1 MAESNYKSSLKEWQK
16 IINKMSISELQDIIT
31 YPNSYYPDYLKLAK
45 EKIEAL
51 SSIPEHVIMK
61 GMLRKC
67 LKELG
72 CPFTETEDGDLD
84 FYFQG
89 DHFLIMLGEDNHY
102 IDICDYCW
110 MKIDL
115 GDTEKVERLKH
126 SINYANANGSVTTV
140 YFTDDDEQYIGVY
153 CTTSILYRPMIT
165 ELKDYLAIRLNNFF
179 LAHDLVNSEMTLMA
193 ERDRKKQSELDMI
206 KIDKSPVN

>member
-1 MAESNYKSSLKEWQK
+1 MADSNYKSSLKEWQRS
-16 IINKMSISELQDIIT
+16 INKMSYGELQNIIADPDIY
-31 YPNSYYPDYLKLAK
+31 YPNYLELAK
-45 EKIEAL
+45 KKMEEL
-51 SSIPEHVIMK
+51 SSIPEHKVMK
-61 GMLRKC
+61 GMVKKC

-72 CPFTETEDGDLD
+72 CPCKVTEDGDLD

-89 DHFLIMLGEDNHY
+89 GHFLIMLGEDNHY

-110 MKIDL
+110 MRVDIN
-115 GDTEKVERLKH
+115 DTEKVERLKH

-140 YFTDDDEQYIGVY
+140 YFTDDDEKYIGVY
-153 CTTSILYRPMIT
+153 CTTSILYRPMVSD
-165 ELKDYLAIRLNNFF
+165 LKDYLAIRLNNFF

-193 ERDRKKQSELDMI
+193 ERDRKKQEDLDII